1 MFLFSSTCSICFSP
15 LICVLFPY
23 PLGGSILVHQYCIS
37 LWRCVVIKF
46 KLQGVEEKDFSFF
59 YLLFCFYVLLAYL
72 FGNSLFCYFCC
83 VAPLCLCVCVVN
95 SGVKTFAFTLGTLNK
110 VLGNFLGLETCM
122 ASHLT
127 DVLVSK
133 SVLNGSK
140 QVTSIEMMSKT
151 EDNKM
156 NIKQLDCKKTELEP
170 KVCAVQS

>member
-1 MFLFSSTCSICFSP
+1 M
-15 LICVLFPY
+15 
-23 PLGGSILVHQYCIS
+23 
-37 LWRCVVIKF
+37 
-46 KLQGVEEKDFSFF
+46 
-59 YLLFCFYVLLAYL
+59 
-72 FGNSLFCYFCC
+72 
-83 VAPLCLCVCVVN
+83 N

-122 ASHLT
+122 VSHLT

-133 SVLNGSK
+133 SVLNESK
-140 QVTSIEMMSKT
+140 QVTSTEMMSKD